1 MRAVHLA
8 VIGMLLAIPSVG
20 HSQDQ
25 GLVGGK
31 VGPNLESSSTAQPGS
46 SLEAQ
51 PYGSRPPGPPQERAA
66 YAGSVSPGQV
76 VPHNTPVTQQW
87 GGMGT
92 AIVDGHRVQV
102 DPSSGRIMRVLN

>member
-1 MRAVHLA
+1 MRALHLA
-8 VIGMLLAIPSVG
+8 VIAVTLAIPSVG
-20 HSQDQ
+20 FAQAD
-25 GLVGGK
+25 GPVGGK
-31 VGPNLESSSTAQPGS
+31 VGPSLESSSTVQPGTP
-46 SLEAQ
+46 LGTQ
-51 PYGSRPPGPPQERAA
+51 PYERPPGPPQERAG
-66 YAGSVSPGQV
+66 YAGAVSPGQV